1 MSETAYSETLD
12 SERLLC
18 YWRWLC
24 PQSLTVIN
32 RNAFGDLF
40 VRDEAGRVHMLDVGS
55 GDFSLIAESVP
66 EFAVLAKTPEK
77 REEWFAERETK
88 AAAER
93 GLVPGP
99 GQCIGFYPPAVSV
112 ECEGLNSAYVTDLYD
127 NVGWLG
133 DMHMQIA
140 MLPDGAKVRIVVQP
154 PKNNTRSGFWTVS
167 PPILPQPR
175 HRGDGG
181 SRQTA

>member
-1 MSETAYSETLD
+1 MSQPAYSETLD

-24 PQSLTVIN
+24 PQSLTVIR

-40 VRDEAGRVHMLDVGS
+40 VRDEEGRVHMLDVGS

-66 EFAVLAKTPEK
+66 EFTVLAKAPEN
-77 REEWFAERETK
+77 REEWFADQETS

-99 GQCIGFYPPAVSV
+99 GKCIGFYPPVIAA
-112 ECEGLNSAYVTDLYD
+112 ECDGLNSAYVTDLYD

-133 DMHMQIA
+133 DMHRQIA
-140 MLPDGAKVRIVVQP
+140 ALPDGAKVRIVVQAP
-154 PKNNTRSGFWTVS
+154 ESNS
-167 PPILPQPR
+167 
-175 HRGDGG
+175 
-181 SRQTA
+181 